1 MKCVGTSFDDLTTP
15 SSRNQNASDGESL
28 TISTS
33 SSDSESTFSLDFEVD
48 FSLDFWEVDFSVVFS
63 VGFDFSG
70 SSKVPISS
78 ISKSFPLLICS
89 ISSSDAFPALFRVQN
104 VNGPRKPGKK
114 RNFGSKFQEMN
125 FGTLTLSVLPLV
137 NCGWFSLF
145 SDWSEFVPFSVIFG
159 ISLTQTDE
167 NNSNLNF
174 DSSNDKDSKINHQ
187 EIRLRIIFTHVFS
200 PNIRKCVG

>member
-1 MKCVGTSFDDLTTP
+1 MVSRFFELETLALKCVGTSFDDLTTP
-15 SSRNQNASDGESL
+15 SSRNQNASDGESF

-48 FSLDFWEVDFSVVFS
+48 FSVDFWEVDFSVVFS

-104 VNGPRKPGKK
+104 VNGPRKPDKRF
-114 RNFGSKFQEMN
+114 RNFKTEFLNSGFIWITIGQLWLI
-125 FGTLTLSVLPLV
+125 FFIFWLV
-137 NCGWFSLF
+137 RIRS
-145 SDWSEFVPFSVIFG
+145 IFG
-159 ISLTQTDE
+159 
-167 NNSNLNF
+167 NF
-174 DSSNDKDSKINHQ
+174 RNKFDTNGWK
-187 EIRLRIIFTHVFS
+187 
-200 PNIRKCVG
+200 

>member
-1 MKCVGTSFDDLTTP
+1 MVSRWVELETLALKCVGTSFDDLTTP
-15 SSRNQNASDGESL
+15 SSRNQNASDGESF

-33 SSDSESTFSLDFEVD
+33 SSDSESTFSLDFDVD
-48 FSLDFWEVDFSVVFS
+48 FSVDFWEVDFSVVFS
-63 VGFDFSG
+63 VDFDFSG

-78 ISKSFPLLICS
+78 ISKSFPLLMCS

-104 VNGPRKPGKK
+104 VNSPRKPDKRF
-114 RNFGSKFQEMN
+114 RNFRSKFREMN
-125 FGTLTLSVLPLV
+125 FGTLTLSELPLV

-174 DSSNDKDSKINHQ
+174 DSSNDKDSKIID
-187 EIRLRIIFTHVFS
+187 E
-200 PNIRKCVG
+200 

>member
-1 MKCVGTSFDDLTTP
+1 MASRFFELETLALKCVGTSFDDLTTP

-48 FSLDFWEVDFSVVFS
+48 FSR
-63 VGFDFSG
+63 FDFSG

-89 ISSSDAFPALFRVQN
+89 ISSSDTFPALFRVQN
-104 VNGPRKPGKK
+104 VNGPRKPDKRF

-125 FGTLTLSVLPLV
+125 FGTLTLSELPLV

-174 DSSNDKDSKINHQ
+174 DSSNDKDSKIID
-187 EIRLRIIFTHVFS
+187 E
-200 PNIRKCVG
+200 